1 MSMEKIEEEFD
12 LENFDG
18 SSRRRFKVA
27 SILLYRLKR
36 LSFE

>member
-12 LENFDG
+12 LDNFDG
-18 SSRRRFKVA
+18 SSRRRFKVT
-27 SILLYRLKR
+27 SILLYHLKQ